1 MLFNTNSTLVLSFL
15 ICCLVLIGP
24 NNLCS
29 QDYLFFN
36 RTDYSIYEFQLGN
49 AGCSCDFEPLFSYS
63 EPFGIET
70 FTPEGDVLFFR
81 EPPALRVEHINWT
94 TGLGNKC
101 FDFGV

>member
-81 EPPALRVEHINWT
+81 EPPDGALSLIHI
-94 TGLGNKC
+94 
-101 FDFGV
+101 